1 MKKIM
6 ILMLSLAVLFSF
18 AACDNENG
26 GSSSFQEMVVTS
38 IEITAGPEKYFSGE
52 TLDAKDYT
60 VVATR
65 LNGETFTVEAKDLS
79 ITGTL
84 SATSNDDVKTEKV
97 GTISYNGSFAL
108 SSVTADVMASVY
120 SLNAIDVEKTGAA
133 KQYYTSQN
141 ATDVTRA
148 DYVVT
153 AYAIDSDDNVVYSRA
168 LEADEYTIN
177 DDEDDSFASGT
188 VALTFAPVASIKGTF
203 STNPA
208 GYDNTSTISVAPD
221 TVKNISLALIDADE
235 DDYVEAIVGATAG
248 NPEQYVEVTYIMASG
263 VETTTKPSNAET
275 VTYAWQTGFNDQ
287 SVFTESPVTI
297 TATYGTGTTAPT
309 AMAQVKPVANYI
321 KSFTVSA
328 TYATAS
334 DGDTDSVKE
343 TLTITKGTAG
353 IKTADFTVTP
363 TWADNA
369 HAPENAPD
377 AATLT
382 AALVMS
388 DGVTDNLK
396 TFSTAGYGDGA
407 KLPISFSL
415 SGLTFANEKT
425 TCEITTVVMGAGA

>member
-79 ITGTL
+79 ITGNL
-84 SATSNDDVKTEKV
+84 SATSNDDVKAEKV

-141 ATDVTRA
+141 AMDVTRA

-177 DDEDDSFASGT
+177 EDETDSFASGT
-188 VALTFAPVASIKGTF
+188 VALTFAPVSSIKGTF

-235 DDYVEAIVGATAG
+235 DDYVEAIVGATADA
-248 NPEQYVEVTYIMASG
+248 PEQYVEVTYIMASG
-263 VETTTKPSNAET
+263 VETTAKPSNAET
-275 VTYAWQTGFNDQ
+275 VTYAWQTGFNNQ

-309 AMAQVKPVANYI
+309 ATAQVKPVANYI

-343 TLTITKGTAG
+343 TLTITKGTTE

-363 TWADNA
+363 TWADANE
-369 HAPENAPD
+369 PENAPD

-396 TFSTAGYGDGA
+396 TFSTAGYGDSA

>member
-177 DDEDDSFASGT
+177 NDADTSFASGT

-321 KSFTVSA
+321 KSFTV
-328 TYATAS
+328 Y
-334 DGDTDSVKE
+334 
-343 TLTITKGTAG
+343 
-353 IKTADFTVTP
+353 
-363 TWADNA
+363 
-369 HAPENAPD
+369 
-377 AATLT
+377 
-382 AALVMS
+382 
-388 DGVTDNLK
+388 
-396 TFSTAGYGDGA
+396 
-407 KLPISFSL
+407 
-415 SGLTFANEKT
+415 
-425 TCEITTVVMGAGA
+425 